1 MSTEEAFLTTTRIM
15 TKGQI
20 DVPDQYIEELHL
32 EPGTTVTLM
41 RIGEG
46 LLIVPENAE
55 LIRLSASVKE
65 AMNNANVSEKEV
77 LEGLEESRRVVYE
90 RIYGGKKNRRRGAKV
105 G

>member
-32 EPGTTVTLM
+32 EAGTTVTLM

-46 LLIVPENAE
+46 LLIVPENSE
-55 LIRLSASVKE
+55 LTRLSASVQE
-65 AMNNANVSEKEV
+65 AMNSVGVSKEEV
-77 LEGLEESRRVVYE
+77 LEGLEESRRVVYD
-90 RIYGGKKNRRRGAKV
+90 RLYGGKKNRRRGAKAR
-105 G
+105 